1 VEQNIQESFDTQ
13 IVERSAVEA
22 IERAQID
29 TQIATAKKY
38 PVHSPGMLSQVKAAM
53 LSFATLDE
61 ETASGCFYTLPRGG
75 KAIQGPSVRMAE
87 IAISCYGNIR
97 DSVRVIEVVSD
108 GANPH
113 VLVQA
118 VAHDL
123 ERNVAI
129 SIEKRRRIVKKK
141 NKNTIDEDDINLAV
155 NACTAIAF
163 RDAAFKVI
171 PLALIKPVVE
181 AAKKVAVGD
190 IKSLAAKRTV
200 VVDRLKQMG
209 ATEKRI
215 LAVVGCNKI
224 EDISFEYME
233 ILIGLGTAL
242 KDGETTL
249 EEAFPEFVEHKPGV
263 EGVKDKLKKQ
273 QKQEPEPPKQ
283 ETSLS
288 EAEKTAEEKFGGEVP
303 PVQEPVNPEKTEEE
317 IQAAIE
323 QSKAED
329 AELNTFSD
337 APPPEP
343 QKAKQASRTKDK
355 IDQYERYYCKHCDKS
370 WGKLGG
376 LKKNLCPGC
385 LNDKHII
392 DRIPD
397 KKQ

>member
-1 VEQNIQESFDTQ
+1 VEPNNQDFPETQ

-29 TQIATAKKY
+29 TQIATAKRY
-38 PVHSPGMLSQVKAAM
+38 PLHTPGMLSQVKAAM
-53 LSFATLDE
+53 LTFATLDE

-97 DSVRVIEVVSD
+97 DSVRVIDVVSTGD
-108 GANPH
+108 SPH
-113 VLVQA
+113 VTVQA

-129 SIEKRRRIVKKK
+129 SVEKRRRIVKKK
-141 NKNTIDEDDINLAV
+141 FKDAIDEDDINLAV

-190 IKSLAAKRTV
+190 IKSLAAKRVT

-209 ATEKRI
+209 TTEKRI
-215 LAVVGCNKI
+215 LSVVNCVKV
-224 EDISFEYME
+224 EDISFEMLE

-249 EEAFPEFVEHKPGV
+249 EEAFPNIVEQSPGV
-263 EGVKDKLKKQ
+263 AGVKDKLEKQKKG
-273 QKQEPEPPKQ
+273 KTTPV
-283 ETSLS
+283 SD
-288 EAEKTAEEKFGGEVP
+288 AE
-303 PVQEPVNPEKTEEE
+303 
-317 IQAAIE
+317 
-323 QSKAED
+323 SHAED
-329 AELNTFSD
+329 TL
-337 APPPEP
+337 
-343 QKAKQASRTKDK
+343 
-355 IDQYERYYCKHCDKS
+355 
-370 WGKLGG
+370 
-376 LKKNLCPGC
+376 
-385 LNDKHII
+385 
-392 DRIPD
+392 PD
-397 KKQ
+397 IEHPKRSKTSPNRCRNSGRA